1 MPTTPLIAYAN
12 VGKTFVQPARWS
24 PTGFCISRLKGV
36 LT

>member
-24 PTGFCISRLKGV
+24 PTGIYLA
-36 LT
+36 

>member
-12 VGKTFVQPARWS
+12 VGKTFVASARLS
-24 PTGFCISRLKGV
+24 PTGFCISRPKGV